1 MSKKDLVKIAASEIE
16 SWITSGKYSNG
27 ALLPSEGEISN
38 MLNISRP
45 TARDAIRI
53 LEIRGFVDR
62 IHGVGVKVNDR
73 SIEVAIEF
81 LTDMIQ
87 RNNVTFNELLVVR
100 RLIEP
105 KAAALAAVAPTQEE
119 LDILKECVE
128 IMEKEKSITKKY
140 EVSDSRFHETLGRM
154 CGNKLI
160 HTIEQSYS
168 ALLYKQIHEAN
179 LKEISTES
187 QSHYHRKI
195 YECIANRDSEGAE
208 RETLIHLDATAI
220 NLNRLP

>member
-16 SWITSGKYSNG
+16 AWITSGKYSNG
-27 ALLPSEGEISN
+27 DLLPSEGEISN
-38 MLNISRP
+38 ILDISRP

-105 KAAALAAVAPTQEE
+105 KAAALAAVSPSVEDLE
-119 LDILKECVE
+119 NLKECVE
-128 IMEKEKSITKKY
+128 LMEKEKTITKKY
-140 EVSDSRFHETLGRM
+140 ELSDSRFHETLGRM

-168 ALLYKQIHEAN
+168 SLLYKQIHEAN
-179 LKEISTES
+179 LKEISIEAE
-187 QSHYHRKI
+187 SHYHRKI
-195 YECIANRDSEGAE
+195 YECIKNGDSEGAQ
-208 RETLIHLDATAI
+208 RETLTHLDATAV